1 MDDLEGH
8 VLLEAELKC
17 RFGHLDSPPLRHI
30 GVVLVVA
37 VDREDEV
44 AFALEL
50 VEILQPDEAVAAVA
64 GHDHVLLKRRG
75 LGLGVVQMQV
85 RDQAIRSEEHTS
97 ELQSLMRLS
106 YAVFCLKKKK
116 TNKK

>member
-50 VEILQPDEAVAAVA
+50 VEILQPDESVAEIA
-64 GHDHVLLKRRG
+64 GHDLVLINRRVTLESTRLTSHHKRPHIYTAHR
-75 LGLGVVQMQV
+75 
-85 RDQAIRSEEHTS
+85 
-97 ELQSLMRLS
+97 
-106 YAVFCLKKKK
+106 LKKKK
-116 TNKK
+116 RY